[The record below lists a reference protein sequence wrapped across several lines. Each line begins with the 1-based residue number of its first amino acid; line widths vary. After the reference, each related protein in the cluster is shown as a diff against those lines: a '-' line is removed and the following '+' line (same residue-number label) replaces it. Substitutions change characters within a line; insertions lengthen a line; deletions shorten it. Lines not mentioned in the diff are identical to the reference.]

1 MPVDRNRD
9 EKSRERDRG
18 MVLMPDLPV
27 VCTLGPPAL
36 ATRREGLL
44 ADLAR
49 SAETHEELVSG
60 HRLAFAATDEALAL
74 ILKTVTSERHCCQFL
89 RFQIT
94 VEPGSGPIVLEL
106 TGPHG
111 TKEFV
116 AALLPS

>member
-1 MPVDRNRD
+1 
-9 EKSRERDRG
+9 
-18 MVLMPDLPV
+18 MPDLPV
-27 VCTLGPPAL
+27 VCTLGPQAL
-36 ATRREGLL
+36 STRSEGLL
-44 ADLAR
+44 ADLMR
-49 SAETHEELVSG
+49 HAETHEELDNG
-60 HRLAFAATDEALAL
+60 HRLTFAATDEAVAI

-94 VEPGSGPIVLEL
+94 VEPGGGPIVLEL